1 MQIPFVPLSQSSS
14 IHLYDT
20 LFSFMLLV
28 MCIASDYIS
37 APNYYWQI
45 LLFLGISV
53 YYVLHS
59 EHSNSFS
66 LFKTL
71 CHLCKFHDLL
81 LYLPTFN
88 LSVQL
93 LSQIF
98 FVPDAVLACF
108 FAKVFHVRST
118 MISMIILC
126 NFNYLCFFFFLQ
138 FLNIYIFAW

>member
-1 MQIPFVPLSQSSS
+1 MEFYFFLLESTLKASVQIPSNPLSQSSS
-14 IHLYDT
+14 IHLYDL

-28 MCIASDYIS
+28 MYIASDYIS

-59 EHSNSFS
+59 EHRNSFS
-66 LFKTL
+66 LFKSL

-88 LSVQL
+88 LSVRL
-93 LSQIF
+93 LTQIF
-98 FVPDAVLACF
+98 FVPAAVLVCF
-108 FAKVFHVRST
+108 FAKVFHIMHHHDR
-118 MISMIILC
+118 C
-126 NFNYLCFFFFLQ
+126 D
-138 FLNIYIFAW
+138 NIT